1 MSSSAVSF
9 TTSLPLMSS
18 SPMLRRPTVGRSTW
32 STADTSAVPITANCS
47 SCSGEQLTLAP
58 RSSTVVTPLR
68 VGSCEAIAGRSTPG
82 SVFRTKREIAIRAP
96 VLPAETQASARPSF
110 TRLIATRIDE
120 SFFRRSASAGG
131 SCISTTSDAGS
142 TARRD
147 FAGDLIF
154 PRTAASGS
162 GRPTAMTRASGCAV
176 RKSIAAGSVTE
187 GPWSPPI
194 ASTATVIGM
203 SAWPSSECGPAS
215 RTDAPA
221 TQVDQ
226 QGGGTGGTARAG
238 RRDAAPSAA
247 TPRGARTG
255 RYSSALVLT
264 TFLPR

>member
-1 MSSSAVSF
+1 M
-9 TTSLPLMSS
+9 
-18 SPMLRRPTVGRSTW
+18 W

-47 SCSGEQLTLAP
+47 SCSGVQLTLAP
-58 RSSTVVTPLR
+58 RSSTVVTPVR

-82 SVFRTKREIAIRAP
+82 SVLRTKREIAISAP
-96 VLPAETQASARPSF
+96 VLPAETQASRATFLHQVDRDAHRRVLLPPQCVGR
-110 TRLIATRIDE
+110 RLVHFHD
-120 SFFRRSASAGG
+120 FRRRLDGEARLRGG
-131 SCISTTSDAGS
+131 LDLSEDRGERLGQADGDDPSVRVRHQEIDCRGQ
-142 TARRD
+142 RD
-147 FAGDLIF
+147 RG
-154 PRTAASGS
+154 
-162 GRPTAMTRASGCAV
+162 AV
-176 RKSIAAGSVTE
+176 V
-187 GPWSPPI
+187 PPI

-215 RTDAPA
+215 RTEAPA
-221 TQVDQ
+221 RQVDQ